1 MEGFPTQIEKAE
13 EVVKKKK
20 KIQQDILL
28 WRVNQDPK
36 NSKEPPL
43 CALGTHILIK
53 IW

>member
-20 KIQQDILL
+20 IQQDILL

-36 NSKEPPL
+36 ISKEPPL
-43 CALGTHILIK
+43 YALGTHILIK